1 MTARDHLGLISN
13 CFRHI
18 YVERSF
24 GINPEMAVGHIYV
37 ERSLCMQKS
46 TRNYAY
52 DGGNFSPLQHIAIY
66 ISLLKDINIVS
77 VVPRANIMCWKI
89 YTPKTL
95 S

>member
-24 GINPEMAVGHIYV
+24 GINPEMAVEHIYV

-52 DGGNFSPLQHIAIY
+52 DGGNFSPLQRISIY
-66 ISLLKDINIVS
+66 LSLLKDINIVS
-77 VVPRANIMCWKI
+77 AVPRANIMCWKI

>member
-1 MTARDHLGLISN
+1 MHA
-13 CFRHI
+13 
-18 YVERSF
+18 
-24 GINPEMAVGHIYV
+24 
-37 ERSLCMQKS
+37 KS

-52 DGGNFSPLQHIAIY
+52 DGGNFSPLQRISIY
-66 ISLLKDINIVS
+66 LSLLKDINIVS